1 LANQGKIEDA
11 QTTLD
16 MVSVAGAP
24 LSTDVCRDATQGFI
38 AFRSG
43 DYLRGRE
50 NYEQAIKKAAGNNL
64 VEFQIRAAIHFA
76 REELSVDRNKAAQI
90 LEKVLGIARPSRDP
104 DIAGV
109 LQRLLLALQGQ
120 RDTEGK
126 LDKIVSTVGEL
137 LKGSKPPLIIRPDLK
152 LS

>member
-1 LANQGKIEDA
+1 
-11 QTTLD
+11 